1 MDYTTTPAT
10 VWVRTEGAAYRLLA
24 PAPAYARLYR
34 PPGVTRTLPLPEAAL
49 AALLPLY
56 QREEAHPFET
66 KKVLPALYPWPQP

>member
-1 MDYTTTPAT
+1 M
-10 VWVRTEGAAYRLLA
+10 
-24 PAPAYARLYR
+24 
-34 PPGVTRTLPLPEAAL
+34 TRTLPLPEAAL